1 MAVKIIM
8 PQLGESVVEG
18 TVTRWLRKE
27 GEKIAEF
34 DSLLEVTTDK
44 VETEIPSP
52 ATGTLLKILVPEDT
66 TVRAGTVLAWVG
78 QPGEALEDV
87 PAGQVARQPVAT
99 PAVAAE
105 VAAAP
110 APVAGRDRDLG
121 FISPV
126 VAKMAAEYK
135 IDLAQVKGSGEG
147 GRITKKDVL
156 SFVES
161 QPETAPQE
169 KAAWETPGEGDLFRP
184 TELMFAGGTPE
195 SAQTPAVPQPRPAPA
210 ATAQPGDRLIPI
222 NNMRKAIADRMVLS
236 KTVIPHVTSVMEADL
251 SKVTAHRAENK
262 EKFAAAGVNL
272 TFTAYFVMAAV
283 NALKAYPLVNSSW
296 TDEGVLLRGAI
307 NIGMAASIGDEGL
320 IVPVIKGADGLS
332 LLGLARTINDLAE
345 RARAHR
351 LQPDE
356 VKEGTFT
363 ITNHGT
369 GNSLFAAP
377 IINYPQCAILGV
389 GAIKKRPVV
398 VDGDALA
405 IRPMVYLSLTFD
417 HRILD
422 GSSGDLFLSR
432 VVQNLEN
439 GSW

>member
-27 GEKIAEF
+27 GETIAEF

-52 ATGTLLKILVPEDT
+52 ATGTLLKILIPEDT

-78 QPGEALEDV
+78 QPGEVLEEV
-87 PAGQVARQPVAT
+87 PAGQADGPRAAAPTVAENLVAT
-99 PAVAAE
+99 PA
-105 VAAAP
+105 P
-110 APVAGRDRDLG
+110 AAGRDRDLG

-135 IDLAQVKGSGEG
+135 IDLALVKGTGEG

-161 QPETAPQE
+161 QPETPPKE

-184 TELMFAGGTPE
+184 TELMFAGGAPA
-195 SAQTPAVPQPRPAPA
+195 SAQAAPQPRSAPA
-210 ATAQPGDRLIPI
+210 AAAQPGDRLIPM

-251 SKVTAHRAENK
+251 SKVTAHRTENK

-296 TDEGVLLRGAI
+296 TDEGILLRGAI
-307 NIGMAASIGDEGL
+307 NIGMAASLGDEGL

-345 RARAHR
+345 RARGHR

-356 VKEGTFT
+356 VKDGTFT

-377 IINYPQCAILGV
+377 IINFPQCAILGV

-405 IRPMVYLSLTFD
+405 IRSMVYLSLTFD

-422 GSSGDLFLSR
+422 GSSGDLFLAR